1 MKCFNDQRNCKSAEN
16 DYTCFNLITC
26 ESSCDG
32 LILSEWEKVKFI
44 NYYMSDFK
52 LTDKNK

>member
-1 MKCFNDQRNCKSAEN
+1 MKCINDQRNCKSAEN

-32 LILSEWEKVKFI
+32 LILSEWEKVKSI